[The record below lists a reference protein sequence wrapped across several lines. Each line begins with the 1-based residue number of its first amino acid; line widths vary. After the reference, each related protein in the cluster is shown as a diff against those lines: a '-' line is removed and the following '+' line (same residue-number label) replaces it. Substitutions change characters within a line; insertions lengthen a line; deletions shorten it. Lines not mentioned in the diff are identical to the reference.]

1 MTLKC
6 GIIKMYNNLG
16 GEKMFRKNK
25 CKKRKKVTETLLT
38 VNGYDVIITSNT
50 SIDKKG
56 VKKSIAEYAVSVADF
71 EEQFDSIAALISL
84 DFFKGMARITIQ
96 KINSETLFIKIKHH
110 PGGKKSNEENV
121 SANKEVDI
129 KPKEG

>member
-25 CKKRKKVTETLLT
+25 CKKRKKVTETLT
-38 VNGYDVIITSNT
+38 VNGYDVIIISNI
-50 SIDKKG
+50 SIEKKG
-56 VKKSIAEYAVSVADF
+56 VKKSIAEYAVSEIDF

-84 DFFKGMARITIQ
+84 DFFKGLARITIQ

-110 PGGKKSNEENV
+110 PGGKKSDENKV
-121 SANKEVDI
+121 FANKEIDTEQ
-129 KPKEG
+129 K

>member
-1 MTLKC
+1 
-6 GIIKMYNNLG
+6 
-16 GEKMFRKNK
+16 MFRKNK
-25 CKKRKKVTETLLT
+25 CKKRKKVTETLT
-38 VNGYDVIITSNT
+38 VNGHDVVITSNI

-56 VKKSIAEYAVSVADF
+56 VKQSIAEYAVSVADF

-110 PGGKKSNEENV
+110 PGGKKNDEDNIF
-121 SANKEVDI
+121 ANKEVDI

>member
-25 CKKRKKVTETLLT
+25 CKKRKKVTETLT
-38 VNGYDVIITSNT
+38 VNGYDVIIISNI
-50 SIDKKG
+50 SIEKKG
-56 VKKSIAEYAVSVADF
+56 VKKSIAEYAVSAIDF

-84 DFFKGMARITIQ
+84 DFFKGLARITIQ

-110 PGGKKSNEENV
+110 LGGKKSDENKV
-121 SANKEVDI
+121 FANKEIDTEQ
-129 KPKEG
+129 K